1 LITLPM
7 PSVSLSQKAREEK
20 LQLMYQFLNN
30 RFTVAA
36 GRAIKEVDSCQANQK
51 NGRINEGIE
60 AESFTWSSVKSQK
73 LTHLYPIAFHFFGLN
88 L

>member
-1 LITLPM
+1 M
-7 PSVSLSQKAREEK
+7 PSISLSQKAREEK

-36 GRAIKEVDSCQANQK
+36 GRAIKKVDSCQANQK

-73 LTHLYPIAFHFFGLN
+73 LTDLYPIAFHFFGLN

>member
-1 LITLPM
+1 M
-7 PSVSLSQKAREEK
+7 PSISLSQKARAEK

-36 GRAIKEVDSCQANQK
+36 GRAIKKVDSCQANQK

-73 LTHLYPIAFHFFGLN
+73 LTDLYPIAFHFFGLN